1 MSSEPKVMLTTLCQR
16 TSAAG
21 NIYLS
26 GFLGKARIVG
36 FRGEPTEDG
45 TPTWDLYL
53 QNSDRDGQRQAPRSS
68 TASTRLRS
76 RRSTTPRDQQAGDD
90 PNDDISDIGMAP

>member
-1 MSSEPKVMLTTLCQR
+1 VSGEPKVKLTTLWQR

-21 NIYLS
+21 NVYLS
-26 GFLGKARIVG
+26 GFLGKARIIG

-53 QNSDRDGQRQAPRSS
+53 QNGDRDGQRQASTSPRQ
-68 TASTRLRS
+68 ARQPARAKPD
-76 RRSTTPRDQQAGDD
+76 TPAGDGRPFDD
-90 PNDDISDIGMAP
+90 PIPELA